1 MTETAAAKQVA
12 RTLKTHRLTL
22 AVAEAATGGMVGD
35 LLLRLPG
42 ASAYFPGAVVTYSR
56 QSRVDLLGVSAE
68 VVADHGTVSE
78 ETVKAM
84 ATGVRERFHADLG
97 LASTGIAGPTGGSP
111 GRPVGLVWL
120 ALATAEGTTAM
131 RYESLAKGRVA
142 VQRDFTLT
150 ALRWLLEQLAT

>member
-1 MTETAAAKQVA
+1 MTEAAAAKQVA
-12 RTLKTHRLTL
+12 QALKARKLKL
-22 AVAEAATGGMVGD
+22 AVAEAATGGMIGD

-56 QSRVDLLGVSAE
+56 QSRIDLLGVPAE

-84 ATGVRERFHADLG
+84 AVGVRERFHADIG
-97 LASTGIAGPTGGSP
+97 LASSGVAGPTGGSP

-120 ALATAEGTTAM
+120 ALATADGIAAM
-131 RYESLAKGRVA
+131 RYESSAKGRVA
-142 VQRDFTLT
+142 VMHDFTLT
-150 ALRWLLEQLAT
+150 ALQWLLGQLEA